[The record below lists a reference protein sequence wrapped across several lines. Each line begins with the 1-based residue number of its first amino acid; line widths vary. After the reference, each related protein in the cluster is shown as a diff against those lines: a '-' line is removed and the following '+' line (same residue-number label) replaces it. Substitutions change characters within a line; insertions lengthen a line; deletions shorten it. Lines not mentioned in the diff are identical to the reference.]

1 MWIHDDFEP
10 SAAERELAAE
20 SSPSSRSSPCFVSA
34 HSPVVP
40 SPLCATGPASE
51 APGGGPAQ
59 SMTFATAERL
69 YRALGAGRAARPGDV
84 LLRRDVVSPA
94 TLRRWRRCG
103 WIAERER
110 PFLTRRGWASLPPR
124 AQVVAFAVRAGRP
137 TLFL

>member
-20 SSPSSRSSPCFVSA
+20 FSSSSHSSPCSVSA
-34 HSPVVP
+34 HSRVVP
-40 SPLCATGPASE
+40 SPPCATGPASE
-51 APGGGPAQ
+51 ASGGRQVQPMAL
-59 SMTFATAERL
+59 ATAERL

-94 TLRRWRRCG
+94 TLRRWRRYG
-103 WIAERER
+103 WVAERER
-110 PFLTRRGWASLPPR
+110 PFITRRGWASLPPR
-124 AQVVAFAVRAGRP
+124 AQVVAFAVRAGRS